1 MVRYFILLVDA
12 VKNAREA
19 NLLVVGLVDW
29 RALVLSLKEALAGS
43 KAFFFNFLLKR
54 AQLLQ
59 TLAKPLNKKFSHIF
73 VLCPFQER
81 IRWYVNFTSSMN
93 RLKTYLRALG
103 PCLAL
108 FGSTDT
114 V

>member
-43 KAFFFNFLLKR
+43 KAFFSIF
-54 AQLLQ
+54 
-59 TLAKPLNKKFSHIF
+59 AKA
-73 VLCPFQER
+73 R
-81 IRWYVNFTSSMN
+81 
-93 RLKTYLRALG
+93 
-103 PCLAL
+103 
-108 FGSTDT
+108 T
-114 V
+114 VITNSGETVE